1 MKLPYNLPRKIFYY
15 HMGLQVTN
23 NFIIEWRVQIGVF
36 NEIFEGRNILL
47 ISLASLERYS
57 FVRNRIRYN
66 FYKK

>member
-1 MKLPYNLPRKIFYY
+1 MPYNLPRRIFCY

-66 FYKK
+66 FYEK